1 MPVPQL
7 ATKLRITKLM
17 RPGISEDDV
26 KSATEALKAAGRA
39 VSIIA
44 VREKLGGLHS
54 AQCILCSLDIAE
66 IELLQHQRKWHEAT
80 QLMIEAARSV
90 EKGNADFD
98 VE

>member
-1 MPVPQL
+1 MSWESSV
-7 ATKLRITKLM
+7 
-17 RPGISEDDV
+17 EDYQIV
-26 KSATEALKAAGRA
+26 NR
-39 VSIIA
+39 A

-54 AQCILCSLDIAE
+54 AQCILCSVDFAE

-90 EKGNADFD
+90 EKGSADFD